1 MAVDS
6 KMKRNR
12 RFFAAF
18 ISVFLVVSCLLSE
31 PIEALAAKPKT
42 SLAYKYYTRGTELAL
57 HKKWEDALKQFQS
70 AIDLNPAF
78 VTSYIEYARTA
89 VMMGKRQLGLQK
101 LDAAIEITRSKEDKE
116 RIQRERENL
125 SDIFYTNETFQQYQN
140 GLNYLK
146 LDRPRSAL
154 DALEKALRTEP
165 DNLLVLTAYAKALK
179 LEERPKDSM
188 AALERALELNSS
200 KREVRLDLAEASLG
214 PTPERS
220 LSLLQPLQGSIADER
235 AVILKAQALSQ
246 LKRNREAIE
255 TVRVLYD
262 KQPTALYASFWLGK
276 LYAREPNGAWNAR
289 KYLMT
294 FLRRSEPQA
303 LSWKDDLGSEAR
315 LLKGAR
321 GEAELLLANVN
332 KSLE

>member
-1 MAVDS
+1 MSGHSVLRLL
-6 KMKRNR
+6 KQNQIQLLFLVLG
-12 RFFAAF
+12 FFPSAAAF
-18 ISVFLVVSCLLSE
+18 S
-31 PIEALAAKPKT
+31 AKPKA
-42 SLAYKYYTRGTELAL
+42 SLAYQYCTRGTELAS
-57 HKKWEDALKQFQS
+57 HKKWDEALKQLQN

-78 VTSYIEYARTA
+78 VSCYIEYARTA

-101 LDAAIEITRSKEDKE
+101 LDAAMGVARSKEDQE
-116 RIQRERENL
+116 RLQRERESL

-146 LDRPRSAL
+146 LDRSRSAL
-154 DALEKALRTEP
+154 DALERALKTEP
-165 DNLLVLTAYAKALK
+165 DNLLVLTAYARALK
-179 LEERPKDSM
+179 LEERPKDAI
-188 AALERALELNSS
+188 AALERALELNGS

-220 LSLLQPLQGSIADER
+220 LTLLQPLQGNMGDER

-255 TVRVLYD
+255 TVRLLYD
-262 KQPTALYASFWLGK
+262 KQPASLYASLWLGK
-276 LYAREPNGAWNAR
+276 LYAQEPNGAWNAR

-294 FLRRSEPQA
+294 FLRRTESQA
-303 LSWKDDLGSEAR
+303 LAMKDDNGLEAR
-315 LLKGAR
+315 QLKGAR
-321 GEAELLLANVN
+321 SEADQLLAKVN